1 MDVVYFSTA
10 ALNCARGHLL
20 IGGNEEAKSR
30 ELLDKQKA
38 RAYRQRTLVGTLGAS
53 HFFQVT
59 HIKAERR
66 IPAPCANSAN

>member
-1 MDVVYFSTA
+1 MDVVYFSAA
-10 ALNCARGHLL
+10 ALNCARTSLD
-20 IGGNEEAKSR
+20 GGGTRGAKSR